1 LQCRT
6 ESIPYTPFAPIERSP
21 YLESQGDTVEKTG
34 FFRWLSRVALFA
46 VLLAGVSLQAADDAP
61 AAQTVNDPRI
71 NIEELQLLLRP
82 LPKSQLLAE
91 ADAWQALLQEKA
103 EEIARLEV
111 AIKRQNADIR
121 RAEEARDLAEEANA
135 QLEKAME
142 MGQTGPAEGGQ
153 DAEEA
158 LKAAV
163 SEANERVEALEES
176 AESTVATR
184 VAEVLRNENASIE
197 EKARALESTAEAVAD
212 EAEARKENK
221 VSLVE
226 QVTALAEERTAL
238 VDRLRAVLDELELK
252 TDEGDADT
260 LAKVKDLRLYAKAV
274 GGLKVDVE
282 DTTSA
287 LIAVKGWLVSKEGG
301 QRWAFNIARFL
312 ATLVVAWIISRIF
325 SGMTRQALA
334 RVQGTSRLL
343 EDFLI
348 KSVRWVV
355 MAIGL
360 IIALAA
366 LEVSIGPLL
375 AVVGAAGFVIA
386 FALQD
391 SLSNFASGLMILF
404 FQPFDEGDV
413 IDAGGVSGKVQSLN
427 LVSTTILT
435 FDNKRMIV
443 PNNKVW
449 NDVITNATGV
459 RERRVDMEFG
469 IGYDDDIDKAHD
481 ILVDIITSHPK
492 VLKEPEPVIRVH
504 ALADSSV
511 NFIARPWALTADYWE
526 VYWDV
531 TRKVKQRFDEQ
542 GIGIPFPQRDVH
554 LYLEGGDAQ
563 AAPAMLSGKKR
574 APASEDSP
582 VKSDDGGL
590 DDQG

>member
-1 LQCRT
+1 M
-6 ESIPYTPFAPIERSP
+6 EN
-21 YLESQGDTVEKTG
+21 TG
-34 FFRWLSRVALFA
+34 FFRRLSCLAVFA
-46 VLLAGVSLQAADDAP
+46 FLLAGVSLQAADDAP
-61 AAQTVNDPRI
+61 SAQTVNDPRV

-111 AIKRQNADIR
+111 SIKRQNAGIK
-121 RAEEARDLAEEANA
+121 RAEEARDLAVEAKA
-135 QLEKAME
+135 QVEKAME
-142 MGQTGPAEGGQ
+142 LGKAASVEGGQ
-153 DAEEA
+153 DADEE

-176 AESTVATR
+176 AADTVPKRA
-184 VAEVLRNENASIE
+184 AEVLRNENVSME
-197 EKARALESTAEAVAD
+197 DKAQALERTAEVVAG
-212 EAEARKENK
+212 EAESRKETK
-221 VSLVE
+221 VSLLE
-226 QVTALAEERTAL
+226 QVTELAEERTAL

-287 LIAVKGWLVSKEGG
+287 WIAVKGWLLSEEGG
-301 QRWAFNIARFL
+301 KRWAFNIARFL
-312 ATLVVAWIISRIF
+312 ATLVVAWIIARIL
-325 SGMTRQALA
+325 SGMTRQGLA
-334 RVQGTSRLL
+334 RVRGTSRLL
-343 EDFLI
+343 EEFLV

-469 IGYDDDIDKAHD
+469 IGYNDDIDKAHE

-511 NFIARPWALTADYWE
+511 NFIARPWSQTADYWE

-554 LYLEGGDAQ
+554 VYFEGSDAQ
-563 AAPAMLSGKKR
+563 AASALLAGKKP
-574 APASEDSP
+574 APSP
-582 VKSDDGGL
+582 ETPAPRSDDGGL
-590 DDQG
+590 DDQN

>member
-1 LQCRT
+1 LQCHT
-6 ESIPYTPFAPIERSP
+6 ESILYIPFAPIERSP

-121 RAEEARDLAEEANA
+121 RAEETRDLAVEANA
-135 QLEKAME
+135 QPEKEME
-142 MGQTGPAEGGQ
+142 LGQATSAEGRQ
-153 DAEEA
+153 D
-158 LKAAV
+158 
-163 SEANERVEALEES
+163 
-176 AESTVATR
+176 
-184 VAEVLRNENASIE
+184 
-197 EKARALESTAEAVAD
+197 AD
-212 EAEARKENK
+212 EAEAAKQTK
-221 VSLVE
+221 VALVE
-226 QVTALAEERTAL
+226 QVTKLAEERTAL

>member
-1 LQCRT
+1 
-6 ESIPYTPFAPIERSP
+6 
-21 YLESQGDTVEKTG
+21 VKKTG
-34 FFRWLSRVALFA
+34 FLRRLSHLAVFAL
-46 VLLAGVSLQAADDAP
+46 LLAGVSLQAADDAP
-61 AAQTVNDPRI
+61 AAQTINDPRI

-82 LPKSQLLAE
+82 LPKSQLLTE

-111 AIKRQNADIR
+111 TIKRQNAEIR
-121 RAEEARDLAEEANA
+121 RAEEARELAVEVNA
-135 QLEKAME
+135 QVKKAME
-142 MGQTGPAEGGQ
+142 LGQTGPAEGSQ
-153 DAEEA
+153 DADEV

-163 SEANERVEALEES
+163 SEANERVQALEES
-176 AESTVATR
+176 AANTAAMR

-197 EKARALESTAEAVAD
+197 EKARALESTAEAVTD

-226 QVTALAEERTAL
+226 QVSALAEQRTAL

-287 LIAVKGWLVSKEGG
+287 LIAVKGWLLSKEGG

-312 ATLVVAWIISRIF
+312 ATLIVAWIISRIF

-511 NFIARPWALTADYWE
+511 NFIARPWAQTADYWE

-554 LYLEGGDAQ
+554 LYFEGGDAQ
-563 AAPAMLSGKKR
+563 AAPALLAGKKR
-574 APASEDSP
+574 APSPEDSS

>member
-1 LQCRT
+1 M
-6 ESIPYTPFAPIERSP
+6 
-21 YLESQGDTVEKTG
+21 EKTD
-34 FFRWLSRVALFA
+34 FFRRLSRLA
-46 VLLAGVSLQAADDAP
+46 VLAFLLAGVSLQAADDSP
-61 AAQTVNDPRI
+61 SAQTVNDPRV

-111 AIKRQNADIR
+111 SIKRQNAGIK
-121 RAEEARDLAEEANA
+121 RAEEARDLAVEAKA
-135 QLEKAME
+135 QVEKAME
-142 MGQTGPAEGGQ
+142 LGKAASVEGGQ
-153 DAEEA
+153 DADEE

-176 AESTVATR
+176 AADTVPKRA
-184 VAEVLRNENASIE
+184 AEVLRNENVSME
-197 EKARALESTAEAVAD
+197 DKAQALERTAEVVAG
-212 EAEARKENK
+212 EAESRKETK
-221 VSLVE
+221 VSLLE
-226 QVTALAEERTAL
+226 QVTELAEERTAL

-287 LIAVKGWLVSKEGG
+287 WIAVKGWLLSEEGG
-301 QRWAFNIARFL
+301 KRWAFNIARFL
-312 ATLVVAWIISRIF
+312 ATLVVAWIIARIL
-325 SGMTRQALA
+325 SGMTRQGLA
-334 RVQGTSRLL
+334 RVRGTSRLL
-343 EDFLI
+343 EEFLV

-469 IGYDDDIDKAHD
+469 IGYNDDIDKAHE

-511 NFIARPWALTADYWE
+511 NFIARPWSQTADYWE

-554 LYLEGGDAQ
+554 VYFEGSDAQ
-563 AAPAMLSGKKR
+563 AASALLAGKKP
-574 APASEDSP
+574 APSP
-582 VKSDDGGL
+582 ETPAPRSDDGGL
-590 DDQG
+590 DDQN